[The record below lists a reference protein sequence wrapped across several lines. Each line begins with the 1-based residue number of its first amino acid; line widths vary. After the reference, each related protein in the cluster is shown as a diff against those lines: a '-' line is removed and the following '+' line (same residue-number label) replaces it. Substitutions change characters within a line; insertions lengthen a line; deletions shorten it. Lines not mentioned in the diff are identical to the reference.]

1 MAGGG
6 ASAPDELGNGHQ
18 LITAVFQ
25 PFHNGVYSRHR
36 GGVDVM
42 HQDDGAGLGAVYGA
56 AATTEEPGL
65 RQSFVSTS
73 HMMVVKPKR
82 WRAQE
87 ATPAFV

>member
-56 AATTEEPGL
+56 GG